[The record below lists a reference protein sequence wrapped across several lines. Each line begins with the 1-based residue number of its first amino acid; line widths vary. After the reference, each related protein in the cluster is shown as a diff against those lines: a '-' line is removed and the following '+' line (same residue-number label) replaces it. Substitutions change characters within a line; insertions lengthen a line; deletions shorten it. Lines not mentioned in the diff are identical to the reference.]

1 MTFALWPSSGS
12 GFTFSFASGS
22 AIAFT
27 SSFVSGSK
35 FAFTSGRTS
44 GRSSDLISGSTSGI
58 TSGCVITSSCNKPDS
73 TCDSVDDV
81 KKGSSAAKV
90 NSLSFVVSEICSIC
104 CDDSKSENFAT
115 SGRKLSK
122 VSSSNFSR
130 SKSTTLCND
139 SSTTPSGMACFR
151 SPAASSNSVK
161 SPITSLAANRARSNA
176 DINRSRSRTN
186 CSICCFASSRRRA
199 SSVNIFS
206 LYARASF
213 IISRP
218 CCLASSISDSLS
230 SKASLR
236 RRSFSI
242 SASSRNLATSEV
254 ASRTNLSAVSAARM
268 RICCAASRATDKTRA
283 VSSPSNVVT
292 VASSR
297 TPGSDNPR
305 VCIARISLSKNLSRS

>member
-12 GFTFSFASGS
+12 GLISRLASS
-22 AIAFT
+22 
-27 SSFVSGSK
+27 
-35 FAFTSGRTS
+35 FTSGFISGFTS
-44 GRSSDLISGSTSGI
+44 GSISGVASSSITGFISDFTSG
-58 TSGCVITSSCNKPDS
+58 SRVADSCNASCFICVSICVS
-73 TCDSVDDV
+73 TGAVRKD
-81 KKGSSAAKV
+81 SSAVKV
-90 NSLSFVVSEICSIC
+90 NSLSFVVNELFSTGYT
-104 CDDSKSENFAT
+104 DSKSGDLAT

-122 VSSSNFSR
+122 VSSSNFSL
-130 SKSTTLCND
+130 SKRTTLCND
-139 SSTTPSGMACFR
+139 SSTTPSGMACLK

-161 SPITSLAANRARSNA
+161 SPITSLAASRARSKA

-242 SASSRNLATSEV
+242 SASSRSLATSEV
-254 ASRTNLSAVSAARM
+254 ASRTNLSAVSAPRI
-268 RICCAASRATDKTRA
+268 RICCAASRATDNTRA
-283 VSSPSNVVT
+283 VSSPSSVVT

-297 TPGSDNPR
+297 TPGSDKPR